1 MGNELHVYNTAT
13 NQWFV
18 PPVKGDI
25 PPGCAAFGF
34 VVDGTRILVFG
45 GMVEYGKYSND
56 LYELQ
61 ASRWEWKKLKPKP
74 PRNAPPPCP
83 RLGHSFT
90 LIGNKVFLFGG
101 LANDSEDPKNNIP
114 RYLNDLYTLEIRPNS
129 NIMQWDIPSCYGQA
143 PPPRESHSA
152 TACTDKDGS
161 NPRLIIYGGMSGC
174 RLADLWILHIDTMTW
189 SKPQLAGI
197 PPLPRS
203 LHSATM
209 IGARMFV
216 FGGWVPLV
224 MDDVKVAT
232 HEKEWKC
239 TNTLASL
246 NMETMT
252 WESLSMEV
260 FEDAMPRAR
269 AGHCAVSIHTRL
281 WIWSGR
287 DGYRKAWNN
296 QVCCKDLWYLE
307 TERPA
312 APGRVQLVRASTHS
326 LEVCWGSVPTAD
338 AYLLQVQKY
347 DMPATAPAQ
356 PAAATPAPAP
366 APIPV
371 PIAAPQ
377 PAPSPAPIPIAI
389 SQPTPVFPQSP
400 VQIASNISPVK
411 AAPQPTIIRMSSP
424 VGQAPGTISLPA
436 GVRPG
441 TNIVRVRAP
450 ASGAGSV
457 STATLPS
464 GQQIKVVGAG
474 GQTHIIKSQTG
485 GMSGIAALAAAAAQQ
500 GKMTTVSG
508 GQIQQLGQQQ
518 IKVVQGAGG
527 QQIVQQGLKMVTSQA
542 GATTAMIGG
551 QTVRLASP
559 GGTLLKPGT
568 AITGPGGKQ
577 IILQKQGPGG
587 GQPQIVTL
595 VKTSQGM
602 QVATMPKGQQQ
613 VVAGQGQRIVQAGPG
628 KQIPQGA
635 TIVKLVNAQGQPVG
649 QINKSGTQQVVRTIG
664 SNVVTMGSQGKP
676 GMQMATMGGKQT
688 IVINKP
694 GGVQQQIMAQS
705 GQQIIRTAGG
715 QIMVMSNAGGVK
727 TVQQMSTS
735 QAGGQQGVKM
745 IVVSSGQLTGT
756 SSKPVMMS
764 LSGQGGVKT
773 VSMRGGPGGNQILAL
788 PSGGMAGQTQTMM
801 IGGKPVTV
809 LTSGAASQMGG
820 KTVQLVSAGG
830 QQMVMSSGGQVMM
843 SGGQQVV
850 MSGTGGQQMVVMQGG
865 QPTASVGATT
875 SDGPV
880 TSDAALAQ
888 LAAEAGLLEGEG
900 GAELGE
906 GVTLQL
912 EGGVMEHGGDMSHAQ
927 LDGGMVTPQEGGS
940 EAGDQMDIQ
949 QYLDMYQP
957 ESTVDMYSTQVD
969 GDPGDDDI
977 DDPDV
982 GAQPSMPSVT
992 EGDDVP
998 TVSGAGPVSDHL
1010 SLAINQSI
1018 PEAAT
1023 ASETQGDAIK
1033 QEEKP
1038 VVADQAD
1045 FDGASALAALAS
1057 AASLAQTTTGPSPST
1072 PATAPGPPVKQEQPP
1087 AALPVTST
1095 VAAQNQA
1102 SVKNEFD
1109 EMSPEERKREANWFD
1124 VGIIKGTSC
1133 TVSSYYLPNGDLEKS
1148 EIDVE
1153 GDENLAKKVD
1163 LQPGT
1168 AYKFRVAGI
1177 NACGRGAW
1185 SEISAFKTC
1194 LPGFP
1199 GAPSAIKISKSTDG
1213 AHLSWEP
1220 PSTST
1225 GDIIEYSVYL
1235 AVKSATTSAQGDTK
1249 TVSSS
1254 PSQLAFVRV
1263 FCGPSAQCVVPNS
1276 SLAAAHIDTTTKPA
1290 IIFRIA
1296 ARNDKGYGPATQVRW
1311 LQDANSPAL
1320 SGKVGV
1326 KRAGVAGA
1334 TPQFTKVAK
1343 TGI

>member
-1 MGNELHVYNTAT
+1 MASPILKWKRVQNATGPSPRPRHGHRAVAIKDLMVVFGGGNEGIVDELHVYNTAT

-189 SKPQLAGI
+189 SKPQLAGP

-635 TIVKLVNAQGQPVG
+635 TIVKLVNAQGQPV
-649 QINKSGTQQVVRTIG
+649 
-664 SNVVTMGSQGKP
+664 
-676 GMQMATMGGKQT
+676 
-688 IVINKP
+688 
-694 GGVQQQIMAQS
+694 
-705 GQQIIRTAGG
+705 
-715 QIMVMSNAGGVK
+715 
-727 TVQQMSTS
+727 
-735 QAGGQQGVKM
+735 
-745 IVVSSGQLTGT
+745 
-756 SSKPVMMS
+756 
-764 LSGQGGVKT
+764 
-773 VSMRGGPGGNQILAL
+773 
-788 PSGGMAGQTQTMM
+788 
-801 IGGKPVTV
+801 
-809 LTSGAASQMGG
+809 
-820 KTVQLVSAGG
+820 
-830 QQMVMSSGGQVMM
+830 
-843 SGGQQVV
+843 
-850 MSGTGGQQMVVMQGG
+850 
-865 QPTASVGATT
+865 
-875 SDGPV
+875 
-880 TSDAALAQ
+880 
-888 LAAEAGLLEGEG
+888 
-900 GAELGE
+900 
-906 GVTLQL
+906 
-912 EGGVMEHGGDMSHAQ
+912 
-927 LDGGMVTPQEGGS
+927 
-940 EAGDQMDIQ
+940 
-949 QYLDMYQP
+949 
-957 ESTVDMYSTQVD
+957 ES
-969 GDPGDDDI
+969 
-977 DDPDV
+977 
-982 GAQPSMPSVT
+982 
-992 EGDDVP
+992 
-998 TVSGAGPVSDHL
+998 VSD
-1010 SLAINQSI
+1010 S
-1018 PEAAT
+1018 
-1023 ASETQGDAIK
+1023 
-1033 QEEKP
+1033 
-1038 VVADQAD
+1038 
-1045 FDGASALAALAS
+1045 
-1057 AASLAQTTTGPSPST
+1057 
-1072 PATAPGPPVKQEQPP
+1072 
-1087 AALPVTST
+1087 
-1095 VAAQNQA
+1095 
-1102 SVKNEFD
+1102 
-1109 EMSPEERKREANWFD
+1109 
-1124 VGIIKGTSC
+1124 
-1133 TVSSYYLPNGDLEKS
+1133 
-1148 EIDVE
+1148 
-1153 GDENLAKKVD
+1153 
-1163 LQPGT
+1163 
-1168 AYKFRVAGI
+1168 
-1177 NACGRGAW
+1177 
-1185 SEISAFKTC
+1185 
-1194 LPGFP
+1194 
-1199 GAPSAIKISKSTDG
+1199 
-1213 AHLSWEP
+1213 
-1220 PSTST
+1220 
-1225 GDIIEYSVYL
+1225 
-1235 AVKSATTSAQGDTK
+1235 
-1249 TVSSS
+1249 
-1254 PSQLAFVRV
+1254 
-1263 FCGPSAQCVVPNS
+1263 NS
-1276 SLAAAHIDTTTKPA
+1276 SLDQGL
-1290 IIFRIA
+1290 
-1296 ARNDKGYGPATQVRW
+1296 NY
-1311 LQDANSPAL
+1311 
-1320 SGKVGV
+1320 
-1326 KRAGVAGA
+1326 
-1334 TPQFTKVAK
+1334 
-1343 TGI
+1343 